1 MLFHS
6 PEFIFGFLP
15 LCFLGFVAVHRL
27 LGLGGGAALAGRRV
41 AGVLWP
47 MERGSGRACCSA
59 RSCSI
64 SARRGC
70 FSPRSRSRRT
80 ARRLLLAAL
89 AANLALLGYFKYT
102 NFLIDNANLVAG
114 CSLSHLTSFCRSASR
129 STPSSRSASW
139 SRSTIARS
147 ARSAFG
153 HYLLFGSF
161 FPCVT
166 AGPIV
171 LQKDMLPQFASAR
184 PAPLDSTRI
193 AVALTV
199 FGIGL
204 FKKLLLADSIAPSP
218 MACSTAPRAALPWA
232 PALAWIGALAY
243 TLQLYFDFS
252 AYSDMA
258 LGIAY
263 LFGFKLP
270 LNFNSPLKACS
281 ITDFWRR
288 WHMTMTRFFT
298 NYLYAPI
305 AVPMMRRALRAPTAA
320 RPASWWRPPCRSI
333 ATFVL
338 AGLWHGAGWTFVV
351 FGLIHGLALAINH
364 AWREA
369 GLRALPPAAGWLLTM
384 AVVIV
389 GLVLFRAADVPT
401 ALALIA
407 SMLGMT
413 AAAAVGGAATV
424 TGLASI
430 AADPGA
436 ALVWIVV
443 LGTIALACPNTQEL
457 MSRHW
462 FSSDPQP
469 EAGSSWPSWL
479 TWRPTPAWARSA
491 PSCSPRRSARS
502 AATPPFCTT
511 SSEFAPAVETNRH
524 DHRPAPP
531 NRPRARGR
539 YREGIGLRVA
549 LPESPA
555 GDRGPQHRGAR
566 DRRSGPGCRGPGQ
579 GRAVPGGDAQA
590 HPQLRDQG
598 VPAYRAP

>member
-15 LCFLGFVAVHRL
+15 LCFLGFVGVHRL
-27 LGLGGGAALAGRRV
+27 FGWEPALLWLAAASLVFYGQWNAALA
-41 AGVLWP
+41 ALLL
-47 MERGSGRACCSA
+47 GSILFNFGAA
-59 RSCSI
+59 RLLLATI
-64 SARRGC
+64 E
-70 FSPRSRSRRT
+70 SRRT
-80 ARRLLLAAL
+80 ARRLLLGAL

-102 NFLIDNANLVAG
+102 NFLIDNVNLVAG
-114 CSLSHLTSFCRSASR
+114 SSISHLSIILPVGISFYTFIQIGFLVEVYNRQIR
-129 STPSSRSASW
+129 EIR
-139 SRSTIARS
+139 
-147 ARSAFG
+147 FG

-161 FPCVT
+161 FPCIT

-171 LQKDMLPQFASAR
+171 LQKDMLPQFASAG
-184 PAPLDSTRI
+184 PAPLDCARI
-193 AVALTV
+193 AAALTI

-204 FKKLLLADSIAPSP
+204 FKKLLLADP
-218 MACSTAPRAALPWA
+218 MATFADPVFDGAAGGVAVGAGP
-232 PALAWIGALAY
+232 AWIGALAY

-252 AYSDMA
+252 GYSDMA

-270 LNFNSPLKACS
+270 LNFNSPLKASS
-281 ITDFWRR
+281 ITEFWRR

-298 NYLYAPI
+298 NYLYAAI
-305 AVPMMRRALRAPTAA
+305 AVPMMRRALGGAYG
-320 RPASWWRPPCRSI
+320 RPARFLAATALPVI

-369 GLRALPPAAGWLLTM
+369 GMRALPPALGWLLTM

-389 GLVLFRAADVPT
+389 GLVLFRAADLPT
-401 ALALIA
+401 ALALIS

-413 AAAAVGGAATV
+413 AAAAVGGGATA
-424 TGLASI
+424 TGLASL

-443 LGTIALACPNTQEL
+443 LGMIALACPNTQEL
-457 MSRHW
+457 MSNHW

-479 TWRPTPAWARSA
+479 TWRPTPAWAA
-491 PSCSPRRSARS
+491 IGAIVL
-502 AATPPFCTT
+502 AAALGSI
-511 SSEFAPAVETNRH
+511 SS
-524 DHRPAPP
+524 
-531 NRPRARGR
+531 
-539 YREGIGLRVA
+539 
-549 LPESPA
+549 
-555 GDRGPQHRGAR
+555 
-566 DRRSGPGCRGPGQ
+566 
-579 GRAVPGGDAQA
+579 DAAFLYYQF
-590 HPQLRDQG
+590 
-598 VPAYRAP
+598 